1 VTKRTNLLILIFLVA
16 VVTCSCA
23 APKMYHWGDYSNS
36 LYNSKKNPSDENLL
50 KHKQVL
56 EEIVKQSN
64 EKSLR
69 VPPGVYAELGY
80 IYFRQNNGKE
90 AERYFELE
98 KQLYPESTV
107 FMQRLIQSIE
117 ARKSNDSPKEV
128 GDQKK

>member
-1 VTKRTNLLILIFLVA
+1 
-16 VVTCSCA
+16 
-23 APKMYHWGDYSNS
+23 MYHWGDYSNS

>member
-56 EEIVKQSN
+56 EEIVEQSN